1 MPSQPQND
9 PGGVQ
14 ALLAKLRSL
23 QDRVTDTDPN
33 QCTQSGHLRPW
44 AVSSRPLPAYLRRS
58 GALASGTSHPL
69 ALSKQQQASP
79 RDIENEQAVKHTL
92 MLCEDASFLKAFGKL
107 QTEQDALE
115 LALAKERTALVGKDE
130 ENLRGPNGARTQAA
144 YAHWTWE
151 ALRRWNQLRYSQQQQ
166 LEQLGVPWF
175 YDTNDPAALER
186 QYRLLTVLLER
197 TRDIPK

>member
-33 QCTQSGHLRPW
+33 QCTQSGHPRPW

-58 GALASGTSHPL
+58 GVLASGTSNPL

-79 RDIENEQAVKHTL
+79 RDVENEQAVKHTL
-92 MLCEDASFLKAFGKL
+92 MLCEDASFLKAFGKVRHCPVLTQL

-130 ENLRGPNGARTQAA
+130 EHLRGPKYVIKPVILFSSMQLTKSSGARTQAA

-151 ALRRWNQLRYSQQQQ
+151 ALRRWNQLRYSQQQK
-166 LEQLGVPWF
+166 LEKVC
-175 YDTNDPAALER
+175 TS
-186 QYRLLTVLLER
+186 
-197 TRDIPK
+197 